1 MPLVKSRARGI
12 LGGMASRILVV
23 EDETTI
29 GDSVDIALRQA
40 GFIVLRA
47 QSLSEAR
54 RHLKAQPDVMV
65 LDIGLPD
72 GSGLDLCRELQ
83 NRPGPR
89 IIFLS
94 AHSSDIDR
102 IVGLEIGAD
111 DYLTKPF
118 SPRELVA
125 RVRAILRRPASL
137 GAAAATGSGL
147 EIDAV
152 SRRAFIRGQGV
163 ELPRLQLRI
172 LEVLAA
178 EPGRVFSRSQLMDLA
193 WDHPEEALDRAV
205 DSQVRHLR
213 SALRLACPQGDPIRT
228 VRGEGYALDEH
239 WPPVP

>member
-1 MPLVKSRARGI
+1 MG
-12 LGGMASRILVV
+12 SRILVV

-40 GFIVLRA
+40 GFSVLRA

-54 RHLKAQPDVMV
+54 LLLKTRPEVMV
-65 LDIGLPD
+65 LDIGMPD

-83 NRPGPR
+83 NGPAPR

-94 AHSSDIDR
+94 AHGTEIDR

-125 RVRAILRRPASL
+125 RVRAVLRRPPPRVP
-137 GAAAATGSGL
+137 GAVAGRGL
-147 EIDAV
+147 VIDPL
-152 SRRAFIRGQGV
+152 SRRASIHGTV
-163 ELPRLQLRI
+163 VDLPRLQLRI
-172 LEVLAA
+172 LEILAA

-213 SALRLACPQGDPIRT
+213 SALRQACAGSEPIRT

-239 WPPVP
+239 WPPPP

>member
-1 MPLVKSRARGI
+1 MG
-12 LGGMASRILVV
+12 SRILVV

-29 GDSVDIALRQA
+29 GDSVDVALRQA

-47 QSLSEAR
+47 QSLAEAR
-54 RHLKAQPDVMV
+54 RHLKALPDVMV

-83 NRPGPR
+83 NRAGPR

-94 AHSSDIDR
+94 SHSSEIDR
-102 IVGLEIGAD
+102 IIGLEIGAD

-125 RVRAILRRPASL
+125 RVRAIMRRPPSL
-137 GAAAATGSGL
+137 GSGAASDVGL
-147 EIDAV
+147 VIDAV
-152 SRRAFIRGQGV
+152 SRRAFIHGQAV
-163 ELPRLQLRI
+163 ELPRLQMRI

-213 SALRLACPQGDPIRT
+213 SALRLACPVGEPIRT

-239 WPPVP
+239 WPPMT